1 MASTCISH
9 LSLSFCAISRSQIE
23 ILTNFQCKIPIFK
36 NFAPSQNS
44 TRRQSLQYRTTVM
57 QQESAISRIPG
68 DACIFSLLHHSRHYA
83 GILECQRMG
92 YRIKMWDTSSISSLE
107 YLDSRDTNNEHP
119 RASCGDSYCCCILVL
134 VFISYAT
141 YPTVVSR

>member
-1 MASTCISH
+1 MHSIAASTCISH

-92 YRIKMWDTSSISSLE
+92 YRIKMWDTNVSSISSLE
-107 YLDSRDTNNEHP
+107 YLEIPTSIM
-119 RASCGDSYCCCILVL
+119 CGAETAMLLYWYSSAMPPILQ
-134 VFISYAT
+134 
-141 YPTVVSR
+141 